1 MTQPN
6 EYTPPDA
13 LSDSGLASFAVKTQF
28 DWNNQQRNTLLSRFL
43 PAQLGFFGLFD
54 AVAVAQKSAN
64 FANITNTIT
73 KATTLAAAV
82 ASGVAVTDAFN
93 GSSAND
99 LGGSWTR
106 TSTGSGSGFWGPNGT
121 GSAVW
126 KSSGSLPRV
135 HYDRHSTPLFT
146 DFQAVMTVVSAYPSV
161 SGTATPY
168 TYLVGRSDSNALSSA
183 TFVYLRI
190 GRNSLALG
198 KCVAGTFATPWVE
211 QATTNVAGDQI
222 SFLLGTNSSQRNF
235 IVVQNGF
242 AVINHTEDP
251 PSSDYGSG
259 FRYVGVINSASVNL
273 NISASRRRQIP
284 SASLDLFA
292 AADRQSST
300 T

>member
-1 MTQPN
+1 MTSPN
-6 EYTPPDA
+6 ETTPPEGLD
-13 LSDSGLASFAVKTQF
+13 DTGLAAFAVKTQF
-28 DWNNQQRNTLLSRFL
+28 DWADQQRNGLLSRFE

-93 GSSAND
+93 GTAAND
-99 LGGSWTR
+99 LGASWTR
-106 TSTGSGSGFWGPNGT
+106 SSAGSGSGFWGPNGS

-126 KSSGSLPRV
+126 KNSGSLSRQ
-135 HYDRHSTPLFT
+135 HYDRHNTPLFT
-146 DFQAVMTVVSAYPSV
+146 DFQAVMTVVSSYPTKVLNS
-161 SGTATPY
+161 SNF
-168 TYLVGRSDSNALSSA
+168 TYLVGRANSNALSSA

-190 GRNSLALG
+190 SNKELALG
-198 KCVAGTFATPWVE
+198 KCVSGTFNAPWVTV
-211 QATTNVAGDQI
+211 ATTNVAGDQI
-222 SFLLGTNSSQRNF
+222 SLLLGTNASQRNF

-242 AVINHTEDP
+242 AVINHTDTT
-251 PSSDYGSG
+251 SSDYGSG
-259 FRYVGVINSASVNL
+259 FRYVGVINNGVPGKRTYSGFSP
-273 NISASRRRQIP
+273 ITP
-284 SASLDLFA
+284 ASLDLFA

>member
-6 EYTPPDA
+6 EYTPPDG

-28 DWNNQQRNTLLSRFL
+28 DWATQQRDGLLSRFL

>member
-1 MTQPN
+1 VTSPN
-6 EYTPPDA
+6 EYTPPEG
-13 LSDSGLASFAVKTQF
+13 LNDSGLAAFAVKTQF
-28 DWNNQQRNTLLSRFL
+28 DWATQQRNTLLSRFL

-82 ASGVAVTDAFN
+82 SSGVAVTDAFN
-93 GSSAND
+93 SAAAND

-106 TSTGSGSGFWGPNGT
+106 TSAGSGSGFWGPNGT

-126 KSSGSLPRV
+126 KASGGLTRQ

-146 DFQAVMTVVSAYPSV
+146 DFQAVMTVVSSYPTLNARSP
-161 SGTATPY
+161 AY
-168 TYLVGRSDSNALSSA
+168 TYLVGRANTNALSSG

-190 GRNSLALG
+190 GVNSLALG

-211 QATTNVAGDQI
+211 QSTTNVAGDQI
-222 SFLLGTNSSQRNF
+222 SFLLGTNASQRNF

-242 AVINHTEDP
+242 AVINHTDTT
-251 PSSDYGSG
+251 SSDFGASY
-259 FRYVGVINSASVNL
+259 RYVGVVNSCGVNSA
-273 NISASRRRQIP
+273 IASRRAQIAP
-284 SASLDLFA
+284 ASLDLFA

>member
-1 MTQPN
+1 VTQPN
-6 EYTPPDA
+6 EYTPPEG
-13 LSDSGLASFAVKTQF
+13 LNDSGLAAFAVKTQF
-28 DWNNQQRNTLLSRFL
+28 DWATQQRDGLLSRFL

-82 ASGVAVTDAFN
+82 ASGVAVTDEFN
-93 GSSAND
+93 GTSAND
-99 LGGSWTR
+99 LGASWTR

-126 KSSGSLPRV
+126 KKSGSLTRR

-146 DFQAVMTVVSAYPSV
+146 DFQAVMTVIAAYPQPDSRNP
-161 SGTATPY
+161 AY
-168 TYLVGRSDSNALSSA
+168 TYLVGRADSNALSTA
-183 TFVYLRI
+183 TFVYVRI

-198 KCVAGTFATPWVE
+198 KCVAGTFASPWVE
-211 QATTNVAGDQI
+211 QSTTNLVGDQI

-242 AVINHTEDP
+242 AVINHTDTT
-251 PSSDYGSG
+251 SSDYGASY
-259 FRYVGVINSASVNL
+259 RYVGVVNSCNVDNGVG
-273 NISASRRRQIP
+273 SRKAQVVP
-284 SASLDLFA
+284 ASLDLFA

>member
-1 MTQPN
+1 MTSPN
-6 EYTPPDA
+6 EYTPPEG
-13 LSDSGLASFAVKTQF
+13 LNDSGLAAFAVKTQF
-28 DWNNQQRNTLLSRFL
+28 DWATQQRNGLLSRFL

-82 ASGVAVTDAFN
+82 TSGVAVTDEFN
-93 GSSAND
+93 GTSAND
-99 LGGSWTR
+99 LGASWTR

-126 KSSGSLPRV
+126 KPSGSLTRQ

-146 DFQAVMTVVSAYPSV
+146 DFQAVMTVVSAYPSYNNRAG
-161 SGTATPY
+161 SAA
-168 TYLVGRSDSNALSSA
+168 TYLVGRANSNALSSA
-183 TFVYLRI
+183 TFVYLKI
-190 GRNSLALG
+190 GVNSLSLG
-198 KCVAGTFATPWVE
+198 KCVAGTFATPWVVQE
-211 QATTNVAGDQI
+211 TTNVPGDQI
-222 SFLLGTNSSQRNF
+222 SFLLGTNASQRNF

-242 AVINHTEDP
+242 AVINHTDTT
-251 PSSDYGSG
+251 SSDFGSSY
-259 FRYVGVINSASVNL
+259 RYVGVVN
-273 NISASRRRQIP
+273 NPTISDLVRNNRTQLR

>member
-1 MTQPN
+1 VTSPN
-6 EYTPPDA
+6 EYTPPEGLNDT
-13 LSDSGLASFAVKTQF
+13 GLADFAVKTQF
-28 DWNNQQRNTLLSRFL
+28 DWNTQQRNQLLSRFL

-82 ASGVAVTDAFN
+82 ASGVAVTDEFN

-106 TSTGSGSGFWGPNGT
+106 TSTGSGSGFWGPNGI
-121 GSAVW
+121 GGAVW
-126 KSSGSLPRV
+126 KRSGTLTRQ

-146 DFQAVMTVVSAYPSV
+146 DFQAVMTVVSAYPQSDDR
-161 SGTATPY
+161 GPAY
-168 TYLVGRSDSNALSSA
+168 TYLVGRANSNQLSTA
-183 TFVYLRI
+183 TFVYVRI

-198 KCVAGTFATPWVE
+198 KCVAGTFAAPWVV
-211 QATTNVAGDQI
+211 QNTTTVRGDQI
-222 SFLLGTNSSQRNF
+222 SFLLGTNASQRNF

-242 AVINHTEDP
+242 AVINHTDTT
-251 PSSDYGSG
+251 SSDYGAS
-259 FRYVGVINSASVNL
+259 FRYVGLVNSCGVDNGH
-273 NISASRRRQIP
+273 ASRRAQVVP
-284 SASLDLFA
+284 ASLNLFA

>member
-6 EYTPPDA
+6 EYTPPDGIGE
-13 LSDSGLASFAVKTQF
+13 SGLADFAVKTQF

-82 ASGVAVTDAFN
+82 ASGVAVTDEFN

-126 KSSGSLPRV
+126 KSSGSLSRV

-146 DFQAVMTVVSAYPSV
+146 DFQAVMTVVSAYPAV
-161 SGTATPY
+161 SGSATPY

-198 KCVAGTFATPWVE
+198 KCVAGTFATPWVT
-211 QATTNVAGDQI
+211 QSTTNVAGDQI
-222 SFLLGTNSSQRNF
+222 SFLLGTNASQLNF

-242 AVINHTEDP
+242 AVINHTDTT
-251 PSSDYGSG
+251 SSDFGASY
-259 FRYVGVINSASVNL
+259 RYVGVINSASVNL
-273 NISASRRRQIP
+273 NVLASRRNQIP
-284 SASLDLFA
+284 SASVDLFA

>member
-1 MTQPN
+1 MTSPN
-6 EYTPPDA
+6 EYTPPEG
-13 LSDSGLASFAVKTQF
+13 LNNSGLAAFAVKTQF
-28 DWNNQQRNTLLSRFL
+28 DWATQQRNSLLARFAS
-43 PAQLGFFGLFD
+43 AQLGFFGLFD

-82 ASGVAVTDAFN
+82 TSGVAVTDAFN
-93 GSSAND
+93 GTSAND

-126 KSSGSLPRV
+126 KRSGTLTRK

-146 DFQAVMTVVSAYPSV
+146 DFQAVMTVVSAYPQYDSRNP
-161 SGTATPY
+161 AY
-168 TYLVGRSDSNALSSA
+168 TYLVGRANSNQLSTA
-183 TFVYLRI
+183 TFVYVRI

-211 QATTNVAGDQI
+211 QSTTNLAGDQI

-242 AVINHTEDP
+242 AVINHTDIT
-251 PSSDYGSG
+251 SSDYGASY
-259 FRYVGVINSASVNL
+259 RYVGIVNSCNVDNGVG
-273 NISASRRRQIP
+273 SRKAQVVP
-284 SASLDLFA
+284 ASLDLFA

>member
-1 MTQPN
+1 VTQPN
-6 EYTPPDA
+6 EYTPPEG
-13 LSDSGLASFAVKTQF
+13 LNDSGLAAFAVKTQF
-28 DWNNQQRNTLLSRFL
+28 DWNTQQRDGLLSRFL

-93 GSSAND
+93 GTSAND
-99 LGGSWTR
+99 LGASWTR

-126 KSSGSLPRV
+126 KKSGTLTRR

-146 DFQAVMTVVSAYPSV
+146 DFQAVMTVIAAYPQPDSRNP
-161 SGTATPY
+161 AY
-168 TYLVGRSDSNALSSA
+168 TYLVGRADSNALSTA
-183 TFVYLRI
+183 TFVYVRI

-198 KCVAGTFATPWVE
+198 KCVAGTFASPWVE
-211 QATTNVAGDQI
+211 QSTTNLVGDQI

-242 AVINHTEDP
+242 AVINHTDTT
-251 PSSDYGSG
+251 SSDYGASY
-259 FRYVGVINSASVNL
+259 RYVGVVNSCNVDNGVG
-273 NISASRRRQIP
+273 SRKAQVVP
-284 SASLDLFA
+284 ASLDLFA

>member
-1 MTQPN
+1 VTQPN
-6 EYTPPDA
+6 EYTPPEGI
-13 LSDSGLASFAVKTQF
+13 SSGGLADFAVKTQF

-82 ASGVAVTDAFN
+82 ASGVAVTDEFN
-93 GSSAND
+93 SASAGD

-106 TSTGSGSGFWGPNGT
+106 SSTGSGAGGFGPIGT
-121 GSAVW
+121 GSAGW
-126 KSSGSLPRV
+126 YPSGSLTRT

-146 DFQAVMTVVSAYPSV
+146 DFQAVMTVVSSYPQLRGVTTS
-161 SGTATPY
+161 Y
-168 TYLVGRSDSNALSSA
+168 TYLVGRANSNALSSA

-190 GRNSLALG
+190 GKNSLALG
-198 KCVAGTFATPWVE
+198 KCVAGTFSSPWVE

-222 SFLLGTNSSQRNF
+222 SFLLGTNAGQLNF

-242 AVINHTEDP
+242 AVINHTDTT
-251 PSSDYGSG
+251 SSDYGASY
-259 FRYVGVINSASVNL
+259 RYAGLVNTVGVTGRPLAQV
-273 NISASRRRQIP
+273 QP
-284 SASLDLFA
+284 ASLDVFA

>member
-6 EYTPPDA
+6 EYTPPEGVN
-13 LSDSGLASFAVKTQF
+13 DSGLADFAVKTQF
-28 DWNNQQRNTLLSRFL
+28 DWATQQRNGLLSRFL
-43 PAQLGFFGLFD
+43 PAQLGFFGIFD

-82 ASGVAVTDAFN
+82 ASGVAVTDEFN
-93 GSSAND
+93 GTSAND

-106 TSTGSGSGFWGPNGT
+106 TSSGSGSGFWGPNGS
-121 GSAVW
+121 GAAVW
-126 KSSGSLPRV
+126 KRSGILTRR

-146 DFQAVMTVVSAYPSV
+146 DFQAVMTVISAYPQSDTR
-161 SGTATPY
+161 SPAY
-168 TYLVGRSDSNALSSA
+168 TYLIGRADSNALSTA
-183 TFVYLRI
+183 TFVYVRI
-190 GRNSLALG
+190 SRNSLALG

-211 QATTNVAGDQI
+211 QSTTNLVGDQI
-222 SFLLGTNSSQRNF
+222 SFLLGTNASQRNF

-242 AVINHTEDP
+242 AVINHTDST
-251 PSSDYGSG
+251 SSNFGASY
-259 FRYVGVINSASVNL
+259 RYVGVVNSCGVDSAV
-273 NISASRRRQIP
+273 ASRRAQVVP
-284 SASLDLFA
+284 ASLNLFA

>member
-1 MTQPN
+1 MTSPDQS
-6 EYTPPDA
+6 TPPESLD
-13 LSDSGLASFAVKTQF
+13 DTGLAAFAVKTQF
-28 DWNNQQRNTLLSRFL
+28 DWNNQQRNTLLDRFL

-82 ASGVAVTDAFN
+82 ASGVAVTDEFN
-93 GSSAND
+93 GTSAND
-99 LGGSWTR
+99 LGASWTR
-106 TSTGSGSGFWGPNGT
+106 SSAGSGAGFWGPNGT

-126 KSSGSLPRV
+126 KPSGTLSRQ
-135 HYDRHSTPLFT
+135 HYDRHNTPLFT
-146 DFQAVMTVVSAYPSV
+146 DFQAVMTVVSQYPTKVFNPSNF
-161 SGTATPY
+161 
-168 TYLVGRSDSNALSSA
+168 TYLVGRADSNVLSSA

-190 GRNSLALG
+190 SNNQLALG
-198 KCVAGTFATPWVE
+198 KCVAGTFQTPWVT

-222 SFLLGTNSSQRNF
+222 SFLLGTNAGQLNF

-242 AVINHTEDP
+242 AVINHTDTT
-251 PSSDYGSG
+251 SSDYGSG
-259 FRYVGVINSASVNL
+259 FRYVGVINNGVPGSRVPGGYKS
-273 NISASRRRQIP
+273 ISP
-284 SASLDLFA
+284 ASLDLFA

>member
-273 NISASRRRQIP
+273 DISASRRRQIP

>member
-1 MTQPN
+1 VTQPN
-6 EYTPPDA
+6 EYTPPES
-13 LSDSGLASFAVKTQF
+13 LSSTGLADFAVKTQF
-28 DWNNQQRNTLLSRFL
+28 DWNTQQRDSLLARFL

-82 ASGVAVTDAFN
+82 TSGVAVTDAFN
-93 GSSAND
+93 GSAAND

-106 TSTGSGSGFWGPNGT
+106 TSAGSGSGFWGPNGT

-126 KSSGSLPRV
+126 KPSGNVSRQ

-146 DFQAVMTVVSAYPSV
+146 DFQAVMTVVSAYPQANSR
-161 SGTATPY
+161 GEPY
-168 TYLVGRSDSNALSSA
+168 TYLVGRANTNALTSA

-198 KCVAGTFATPWVE
+198 KCVAGTFATPWV
-211 QATTNVAGDQI
+211 QQSTTNVPGDQI
-222 SFLLGTNSSQRNF
+222 SFLLGTNASQRNF

-242 AVINHTEDP
+242 AVINHTDST
-251 PSSDYGSG
+251 SSDFGASY
-259 FRYVGVINSASVNL
+259 RYVGVVNSATVNPTAL
-273 NISASRRRQIP
+273 PSRRSQST

>member
-6 EYTPPDA
+6 EYTPPEG
-13 LSDSGLASFAVKTQF
+13 LNNSGLAAFAVKTQF
-28 DWNNQQRNTLLSRFL
+28 DWATQQRNSLLARFAS
-43 PAQLGFFGLFD
+43 AQLGFFGLFD

-82 ASGVAVTDAFN
+82 TSGVAVTDAFN
-93 GSSAND
+93 GTSAND

-126 KSSGSLPRV
+126 KRSGTLTRK

-146 DFQAVMTVVSAYPSV
+146 DFQAVMTVVSAYPQSDDR
-161 SGTATPY
+161 GPAY
-168 TYLVGRSDSNALSSA
+168 TYLVGRANSNQLSTA
-183 TFVYLRI
+183 TFVYVRI

-211 QATTNVAGDQI
+211 QSTTNVPGDQI

-242 AVINHTEDP
+242 AVINHTDST
-251 PSSDYGSG
+251 SSDFGASY
-259 FRYVGVINSASVNL
+259 RYVGVVNSCGVDNGVG
-273 NISASRRRQIP
+273 SRRAQVVP
-284 SASLDLFA
+284 ASLDLFA

>member
-1 MTQPN
+1 VTQPN
-6 EYTPPDA
+6 QYVPPEGVADT
-13 LSDSGLASFAVKTQF
+13 GLADFAVKTQF
-28 DWNNQQRNTLLSRFL
+28 DWNTQQRNGLLARFL

-82 ASGVAVTDAFN
+82 SGGVAVTDEFN
-93 GSSAND
+93 SASAND

-121 GSAVW
+121 GRAVW
-126 KSSGSLPRV
+126 KPSGGLVRR

-146 DFQAVMTVVSAYPSV
+146 DFQTVMTVVAAYPGSNTR
-161 SGTATPY
+161 SSAY
-168 TYLVGRSDSNALSSA
+168 TYLVGRADTNALSSA

-190 GRNSLALG
+190 SANELALG
-198 KCVAGTFATPWVE
+198 KCVAGTFSTPWVT
-211 QATTNVAGDQI
+211 QNTTNVAGDQI
-222 SFLLGTNSSQRNF
+222 SFLLGTNASQRNF

-242 AVINHTEDP
+242 AVINHTDTT
-251 PSSDYGSG
+251 SSSFGSG
-259 FRYVGVINSASVNL
+259 FRYVGVINACGTVRDRTQVS
-273 NISASRRRQIP
+273 

>member
-1 MTQPN
+1 VTQPN

-273 NISASRRRQIP
+273 DISASRRRQIP

>member
-1 MTQPN
+1 VTQPN
-6 EYTPPDA
+6 EYTPPEA
-13 LSDSGLASFAVKTQF
+13 LSSGGLADFAVKTQF
-28 DWNNQQRNTLLSRFL
+28 DWATQQRNGLLSRFL

-82 ASGVAVTDAFN
+82 TSGVAVTDAFN
-93 GSSAND
+93 GTAAND
-99 LGGSWTR
+99 LGASWTR

-126 KSSGSLPRV
+126 KASGGVARQ

-146 DFQAVMTVVSAYPSV
+146 DFQAVMTVVSAYPQVNSR
-161 SGTATPY
+161 GPAY
-168 TYLVGRSDSNALSSA
+168 TYLVGRADSNQLSTA

-190 GRNSLALG
+190 GNNSLALG
-198 KCVAGTFATPWVE
+198 KCVAGTFATPWVVQE
-211 QATTNVAGDQI
+211 TTNVAGDQI
-222 SFLLGTNSSQRNF
+222 SFLLGTNASQRNF

-251 PSSDYGSG
+251 PSSAFGASN
-259 FRYVGVINSASVNL
+259 RYVGVINSATFNPTAL
-273 NISASRRRQIP
+273 PSRRTQISP
-284 SASLDLFA
+284 AALDLFA

>member
-6 EYTPPDA
+6 EYTPPEG
-13 LSDSGLASFAVKTQF
+13 LNDSGLADFAVKTQF
-28 DWNNQQRNTLLSRFL
+28 DWNTQQRNGLLARFL

-54 AVAVAQKSAN
+54 AVAVAQKSAS

-82 ASGVAVTDAFN
+82 SSGVAVTDAFN
-93 GSSAND
+93 GTSAND
-99 LGGSWTR
+99 LGASWTR

-126 KSSGSLPRV
+126 KRSGTLTRR

-146 DFQAVMTVVSAYPSV
+146 DFQAVMTVVSSYPQSDTR
-161 SGTATPY
+161 SPAY
-168 TYLVGRSDSNALSSA
+168 TYLVGRANTSALSSA
-183 TFVYLRI
+183 TFVYVRI
-190 GRNSLALG
+190 SRNSLALG

-211 QATTNVAGDQI
+211 QSTTNVVGDQI

-242 AVINHTEDP
+242 AVINHTDTT
-251 PSSDYGSG
+251 SSDFGASY
-259 FRYVGVINSASVNL
+259 RYVGVVNSCGVDNGVG
-273 NISASRRRQIP
+273 SRKAQVVP
-284 SASLDLFA
+284 ASLDLFA